1 MEILHS
7 LLYGFAIAVVPQN
20 LFFAFIGAL
29 IGTAIGVLPGLGPA
43 ATIALLLP
51 ITYWLS
57 PTPAIIML
65 AGIYYGSMYGGSTT
79 SILLNIPGE
88 ASSVITCIDG
98 YKMALKGRAGAALG
112 IAAIGSFIAGTIGI
126 IGLTLFAPPLAK
138 IALKFGPSE
147 TFALALVGLLLTI
160 TLSGKSKIKSLIMV
174 ALGLF
179 LGAVGADPVTGKLR
193 FTFGFV
199 GLEGGLDFVTLAM
212 GTFGLGEIF
221 YNLEAGM
228 KTEILTTHVGK
239 VFPTFQDLLKTK
251 WSIVRGA
258 LLGFLCGI
266 VPGGGATMSS
276 IASYAVEK
284 KYSEHPE
291 EFGEGAIEG
300 VAGPESANNAASSS
314 AFITLLTLGIPGHAA
329 TAVIFTALVM
339 KGITPGPFL
348 ASNHPEIFWGFIA
361 SMYVGNVMLLVLNLP
376 LVGLWVQ
383 MLKVPYKILSPL
395 IILFSTVGVYCVNN
409 DPFDIYSLIFFGII
423 GYFIKKF
430 RFEPGPLLIAFVLG
444 DIIETSMRQALLISG
459 GDLSTF
465 ITQPIS
471 GGILGVFALFVVGQV
486 IFAFIKRF
494 RAADAAK
501 L

>member
-1 MEILHS
+1 MDILSS
-7 LLYGFAIAVVPQN
+7 LFQGFAIALMPSN
-20 LFFAFIGAL
+20 LIFAFLGAL

-112 IAAIGSFIAGTIGI
+112 ISAIGSFIAGTIGV

-138 IALKFGPSE
+138 IALQFGPSE
-147 TFALALVGLLLTI
+147 TFSLAMVGLLLTI
-160 TLSGKSKIKSLIMV
+160 TLSGKSIIKSLIMV
-174 ALGLF
+174 AFGLF
-179 LGAVGADPVTGKLR
+179 LGAIGADPVTGKLR
-193 FTFGFV
+193 FTFGLV

-221 YNLEAGM
+221 FNLESVLKM
-228 KTEILTTHVGK
+228 EILTTKVGK
-239 VFPTFQDLLKTK
+239 IFPTRQDLRQSKGA
-251 WSIVRGA
+251 IFRGA
-258 LLGFLCGI
+258 IIGFLLGI
-266 VPGGGATMSS
+266 IPGGGATMSS
-276 IASYAVEK
+276 IASYTVEK
-284 KYSEHPE
+284 KYSDHPE
-291 EFGEGAIEG
+291 EFGNGAIEG

-329 TAVIFTALVM
+329 TAVIFSALVM

-348 ASNHPEIFWGFIA
+348 ATKHPDLFWGFIA
-361 SMYVGNVMLLVLNLP
+361 SMYIGNVMLLILNLP
-376 LVGLWVQ
+376 LVGIWVQ
-383 MLKVPYKILSPL
+383 MLRVPYKILSPL

-409 DPFDIYSLIFFGII
+409 DPFDIYALIFFGVV

-430 RFEPGPLLIAFVLG
+430 KFEPGPLLIAFILG
-444 DIIETSMRQALLISG
+444 DIIEISMRQALLISG
-459 GDLSTF
+459 GDLSIF
-465 ITQPIS
+465 VLRPIS
-471 GGILGVFALFVVGQV
+471 GGILGLFVSLVIGQLV
-486 IFAFIKRF
+486 IGAMNHYKTR
-494 RAADAAK
+494 RDAEN
-501 L
+501 